1 MSIRPEELGPL
12 FKRYFDGRRLMVV
25 SNREPYEHRWSDEV
39 GVMDVRRPA
48 GGLTSAL
55 DPLMQALGGMWV
67 AWGSG
72 AADAATVDAGDR
84 VRVPP
89 EDPSY
94 TLRRLWLTQQDIHR
108 YYLGF
113 SNQVLWPLC
122 HLRPAL
128 TRVRSRYWERYR

>member
-12 FKRYFDGRRLMVV
+12 FTRHFGDRRLVVV
-25 SNREPYEHRWSDEV
+25 SNREPYEHRWSEEV
-39 GVMDVRRPA
+39 GEMDVRRPA

-72 AADAATVDAGDR
+72 EADAAAVDSASR

-89 EDPSY
+89 ESPAY
-94 TLRRLWLTQQDIHR
+94 TLRRAAGHALEDAR
-108 YYLGF
+108 DRADDVRRVARRRF
-113 SNQVLWPLC
+113 SL
-122 HLRPAL
+122 
-128 TRVRSRYWERYR
+128 